1 MASDVR
7 DFYITYPNHPK
18 YKKGEIIVDE
28 PLRVI
33 INKIEMVLFTKK
45 GDFIGDVNFGANLE
59 FFLWETNVSISFIQQ
74 QIQDQFNTYI
84 PELVDL
90 NYQFNVELFEGELQD
105 ILIVNIKVEE
115 LEVNAI
121 FRDSI

>member
-1 MASDVR
+1 
-7 DFYITYPNHPK
+7 
-18 YKKGEIIVDE
+18 
-28 PLRVI
+28 
-33 INKIEMVLFTKK
+33 MVLFTKK

-59 FFLWETNVSISFIQQ
+59 FYLWETNVSISFIQQ